1 MIEWLSLEKEQ
12 QLDEIVQLSHDIH
25 IDAVAIFKHS
35 TRCSISSMAKN
46 RLERSWNPNN
56 KNIPVYYLDL
66 ISFRQLSNDIA
77 NRFNLTHE
85 SPQLLLI
92 QKGEL
97 MAHASHSAISA
108 AIIEELI

>member
-12 QLDEIVQLSHDIH
+12 QLDEIIQLSHDVH
-25 IDAVAIFKHS
+25 IDAVAIFKHC

-66 ISFRQLSNDIA
+66 ISFRQLSNEVA
-77 NRFNLTHE
+77 NRFDLIHE

-97 MAHASHSAISA
+97 KAHASHSAISSA
-108 AIIEELI
+108 LIAEI

>member
-12 QLDEIVQLSHDIH
+12 QLDEIVQLSYDAQV
-25 IDAVAIFKHS
+25 DAVAIFKHS

-46 RLERSWNPNN
+46 RLERNWNPSN

-66 ISFRQLSNDIA
+66 LSFRQLSNEVA
-77 NRFNLTHE
+77 NRFDLIHE

-97 MAHASHSAISA
+97 KAHASHSAISSTL
-108 AIIEELI
+108 IEEL

>member
-1 MIEWLSLEKEQ
+1 MIDWLSLEKEQ
-12 QLDEIVQLSHDIH
+12 QLDEIIQLSHDVH
-25 IDAVAIFKHS
+25 VDAVAIFKHS

-46 RLERSWNPNN
+46 RLERNWNPNN

-66 ISFRQLSNDIA
+66 LSFRQISNEVA
-77 NRFNLTHE
+77 NRFDLMHE

-97 MAHASHSAISA
+97 KAHASHSAISSEL
-108 AIIEELI
+108 IEEL

>member
-1 MIEWLSLEKEQ
+1 MIEWLPLEKEQ
-12 QLDEIVQLSHDIH
+12 QLHEIVRLSHDDSVH
-25 IDAVAIFKHS
+25 AVAIFKHS

-46 RLERSWNPNN
+46 RLERSWNPIN

-66 ISFRQLSNDIA
+66 ISFRQLSNEVA
-77 NRFNLTHE
+77 NRFDLVHE

-97 MAHASHSAISA
+97 KAHASHSAISA
-108 AIIEELI
+108 ELIEEL

>member
-12 QLDEIVQLSHDIH
+12 QLDEIVQLSHDVQV
-25 IDAVAIFKHS
+25 DAVAIFKHS

-46 RLERSWNPNN
+46 RLERSWNPSN

-66 ISFRQLSNDIA
+66 LSFRLLSNEVA
-77 NRFNLTHE
+77 VRFNLMHE

-97 MAHASHSAISA
+97 KAHASHSAISSSL
-108 AIIEELI
+108 IEEL

>member
-1 MIEWLSLEKEQ
+1 MIEWLALEKEQ
-12 QLDEIVQLSHDIH
+12 QLDEIVQLSHDVH
-25 IDAVAIFKHS
+25 VDAVAIFKHS

-46 RLERSWNPNN
+46 RLERSWNPGN

-66 ISFRQLSNDIA
+66 LSFRQLSTEVA
-77 NRFNLTHE
+77 NRFNLMHE

-97 MAHASHSAISA
+97 RAQASHSAISSA
-108 AIIEELI
+108 LIEEL

>member
-12 QLDEIVQLSHDIH
+12 QLDEIVQLSHDVQV
-25 IDAVAIFKHS
+25 DAVAIFKHS
-35 TRCSISSMAKN
+35 SRCSISSMAKN

-66 ISFRQLSNDIA
+66 LSFRQLSNEVA
-77 NRFNLTHE
+77 NRFDLIHE

-97 MAHASHSAISA
+97 KAHASHSAISS
-108 AIIEELI
+108 AIIEEI

>member
-1 MIEWLSLEKEQ
+1 
-12 QLDEIVQLSHDIH
+12 LDEIVKLSHSVDV
-25 IDAVAIFKHS
+25 DAVAIFKHS

-46 RLERSWNPNN
+46 RLERSWNPR
-56 KNIPVYYLDL
+56 KKYIPVYYLDL
-66 ISFRQLSNDIA
+66 LSFRQLSNEVA
-77 NRFNLTHE
+77 NRFDLIHE

-97 MAHASHSAISA
+97 KAHASHSAISA

>member
-1 MIEWLSLEKEQ
+1 MIEWLSLEKDQ
-12 QLDEIVQLSHDIH
+12 QLDDIIQLSYNVQV
-25 IDAVAIFKHS
+25 DAVAIFKHS

-56 KNIPVYYLDL
+56 KNIPFYYLDL
-66 ISFRQLSNDIA
+66 LAFRQLSNEVA
-77 NRFNLTHE
+77 NRFDLMHE

-97 MAHASHSAISA
+97 KAHASHSAISSSL
-108 AIIEELI
+108 IEEL

>member
-12 QLDEIVQLSHDIH
+12 QLDEIVKLSHSVDV
-25 IDAVAIFKHS
+25 DAVAIFKHS

-46 RLERSWNPNN
+46 RLERSWNPSN

-66 ISFRQLSNDIA
+66 LSFRHLSNEIA
-77 NRFNLTHE
+77 NRFNLIHE

-97 MAHASHSAISA
+97 KAHASHSAISA